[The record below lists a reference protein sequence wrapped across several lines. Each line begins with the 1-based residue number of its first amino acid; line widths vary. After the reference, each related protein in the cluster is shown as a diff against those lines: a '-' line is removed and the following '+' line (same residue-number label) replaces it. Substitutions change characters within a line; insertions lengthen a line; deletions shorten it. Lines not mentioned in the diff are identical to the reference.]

1 MKVLRLEH
9 IDAYYGQSQALS
21 DISIHVEEGEFV
33 TIIGANGAGKT
44 TIMKCIMGLHRPRSG
59 RIYFRGQDI
68 TGLRPWDRAA
78 LGIGYIPEGRR
89 VFPELTVEENIKM
102 GGYRIRDKKR
112 LIENMERCYH
122 LFPRLKERRDQLART
137 MSGGEQQM
145 LAIARAIVSQPRLL
159 LIDEISMGLMPILV
173 SHSLDMVKKLHSE
186 GTTVLMVEQN
196 ASKAL
201 KVANR
206 GYVLEM
212 GRIVMEDTSENLRNN
227 DEIIKAYL
235 GT

>member
-102 GGYRIRDKKR
+102 GGYRIKDKKR